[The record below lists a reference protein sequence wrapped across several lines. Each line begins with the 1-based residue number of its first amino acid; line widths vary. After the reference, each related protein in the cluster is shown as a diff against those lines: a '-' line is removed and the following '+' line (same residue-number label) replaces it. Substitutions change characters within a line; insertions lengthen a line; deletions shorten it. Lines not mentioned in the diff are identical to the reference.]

1 MNTLSLD
8 TLSTSSL
15 LNKFLTSILKKGG
28 AEESKKGGTS
38 GRTVPKKL
46 VEVKSK
52 VYAINTNRT
61 PYNPSRKFAH
71 AAYATHVSHVVPR
84 RLSPIKEDSD
94 ELAHLFS
101 RMHTSTMAHKRAT
114 NAVQKH
120 VLPSIDDELAH
131 LFGRMSTSVMARN
144 RATKAIKGTRKSI
157 KKPSTKPEK
166 MSIEPTRRSARVSK
180 APSKLSTSS
189 KGKSYRN
196 K

>member
-1 MNTLSLD
+1 MNTLSKDRLN
-8 TLSTSSL
+8 TSFL
-15 LNKFLTSILKKGG
+15 LNKLNKFVSNKIKGG
-28 AEESKKGGTS
+28 AEKSKKGGTS

-46 VEVKSK
+46 VDVKSK

-61 PYNPSRKFAH
+61 HYNPYRKFAH
-71 AAYATHVSHVVPR
+71 ATHVTHVVPR
-84 RLSPIKEDSD
+84 RLSPVRENSADLVD
-94 ELAHLFS
+94 LFG

-120 VLPSIDDELAH
+120 VLPSIDDELAR
-131 LFGRMSTSVMARN
+131 LFGSMTTSAMARN

>member
-1 MNTLSLD
+1 MNTFSLD
-8 TLSTSSL
+8 KKNTSAILSSI
-15 LNKFLTSILKKGG
+15 NKFVSNKFKGG
-28 AEESKKGGTS
+28 ADESKKGGTS

-71 AAYATHVSHVVPR
+71 AAYAPYVVPR
-84 RLSPIKEDSD
+84 RLSPVREDSD

>member
-1 MNTLSLD
+1 MNTFSLD
-8 TLSTSSL
+8 KKNTSAILSSI
-15 LNKFLTSILKKGG
+15 NKFVSNKFKGG
-28 AEESKKGGTS
+28 ADESKKGGTS

-71 AAYATHVSHVVPR
+71 AAYAPRTAHSTPR
-84 RLSPIKEDSD
+84 RLSPVNEDIE
-94 ELAHLFS
+94 ELIDIF
-101 RMHTSTMAHKRAT
+101 RKMNPT
-114 NAVQKH
+114 NM
-120 VLPSIDDELAH
+120 LPKVTNIDDMLESVNKKFAS
-131 LFGRMSTSVMARN
+131 MTTSAMARN